1 MANESTAVTT
11 RNGDNRREAYERLV
25 IDWTADDTTPADP
38 QTLVLPAI
46 NGELISLTTDPGST
60 APTDNY
66 DITIEDAL
74 GVDVLQGVGANRHES
89 TTQQVYITVDG
100 TETRPVVTQYDVLTL
115 NIAGNAVVSAT
126 GRIILVY
133 EARVA

>member
-11 RNGDNRREAYERLV
+11 RNGDNRRDGYERLV
-25 IDWTADDTTPADP
+25 IDWTADDTTAADP

-46 NGELISLTTDPGST
+46 NGELISLTTDPGSA

-74 GVDVLQGVGANRHES
+74 GVDVLQGVGANRHTT

-100 TETRPVVTQYDVLTL
+100 TETRPVVTEHDVLTL
-115 NIAGNAVVSAT
+115 KIAGNSVVSAT
-126 GRIILVY
+126 GRIVLVFF
-133 EARVA
+133 AKDI